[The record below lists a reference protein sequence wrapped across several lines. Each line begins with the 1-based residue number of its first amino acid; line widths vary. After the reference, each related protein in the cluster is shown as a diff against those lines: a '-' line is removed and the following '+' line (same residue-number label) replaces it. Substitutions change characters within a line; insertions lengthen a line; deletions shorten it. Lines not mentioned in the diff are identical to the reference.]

1 MRMILGYTCLSWWAL
16 CKSTERTYTAL
27 FVQNDTPFYA
37 LVVVALHLDTLYID
51 KLCFRT

>member
-1 MRMILGYTCLSWWAL
+1 MYPYEGGRFANQQKGPTLQV
-16 CKSTERTYTAL
+16 

-51 KLCFRT
+51 KLCFRI